1 MRRYFINIDFVWSL
15 LHQPSETDFLLV
27 VQNRFVV
34 QNRVVKP
41 RIYNFQIAYVTAS
54 SEPRNP
60 RPHFNRP
67 LIVQLSWIVFYECN
81 VMRAVIKMKLRECF
95 LGRILQGLFQYK
107 YT

>member
-67 LIVQLSWIVFYECN
+67 VIVQLSWIVFYECN
-81 VMRAVIKMKLRECF
+81 VYESSYKNVAPWVFFGPDSAGVISV
-95 LGRILQGLFQYK
+95 
-107 YT
+107 